1 MDEIRLKDVVEMRKT
16 HPCGSKEWTVTRIGA
31 DIKMKCSGCGRVVM
45 LDRVEFLRRR
55 KKVLAQGPEPAEVT
69 LGLVPRPAEEG
80 DTLNNG

>member
-1 MDEIRLKDVVEMRKT
+1 MDEIRLKEVVEMRKA

-55 KKVLAQGPEPAEVT
+55 KKVLTQGPEPAEVT
-69 LGLVPRPAEEG
+69 LGFVPRSTERG
-80 DTLNNG
+80 DSQSDG

>member
-55 KKVLAQGPEPAEVT
+55 KKVLARGPESAEVT

-80 DTLNNG
+80 DTLSNG

>member
-45 LDRVEFLRRR
+45 LDRVEFLRLR
-55 KKVLAQGPEPAEVT
+55 KKVLVQGPESAEFT

-80 DTLNNG
+80 DILNNG